1 MSTVESVL
9 WISLISI
16 VLLFAAMFVI
26 WGLMAL
32 MVKIPDKRE
41 TEAVK
46 AIEAAE
52 ESPVKTAPEAADR
65 SRDKIQA
72 AALAVAIALA
82 LKPSAVRH
90 AQPTSS
96 EKSSAWQAT
105 QRSSQFSQ
113 RNQVFLR
120 KRG

>member
-1 MSTVESVL
+1 MTTLESVL

-16 VLLFAAMFVI
+16 VLLFAAMIII

-32 MVKIPDKRE
+32 MVKIPDKVE
-41 TEAVK
+41 KAEEVAV
-46 AIEAAE
+46 EVSE
-52 ESPVKTAPEAADR
+52 ESPALAAPEAVDH

-72 AALAVAIALA
+72 AALAVAVALA
-82 LKPSAVRH
+82 IRPAAVRL
-90 AQPTSS
+90 APPSS
-96 EKSSAWQAT
+96 GEKSSAWQAT
-105 QRSSQFSQ
+105 QRASQFSQ